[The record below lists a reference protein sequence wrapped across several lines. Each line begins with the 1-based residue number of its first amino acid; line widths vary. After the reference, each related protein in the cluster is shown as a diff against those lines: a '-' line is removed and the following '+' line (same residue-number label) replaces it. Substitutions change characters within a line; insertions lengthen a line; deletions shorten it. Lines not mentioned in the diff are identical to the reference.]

1 MVKNGS
7 LQVESVEMTTGTETQ
22 LNQCI
27 RFRSFRLMMLVFI
40 FTTRINKS
48 EGNKMQN

>member
-1 MVKNGS
+1 MA
-7 LQVESVEMTTGTETQ
+7 TGTEIQ

-48 EGNKMQN
+48 EGRKISNAEFEIFQEGNEPG